1 MNLTL
6 IRSAVFMLLNC
17 VALNVEAQPASVVG
31 ATFEPTTQTLSSL
44 ADGNTWVGY
53 RVPLVAGA
61 GSVCCYDRDRT
72 AGCRLVGINNYWH
85 GRGFDDARAPG
96 QHLLVFLAPAS
107 SRAGRRVHAYDSAC
121 PIAADGLRIRWL
133 GDVAPADSVATLG
146 PWARDTDRDSSAL
159 AAIAHHAGDGATS
172 FLSNIARDGGLPD
185 KNRSSA
191 AFWLGA
197 ERGSDGYAVLA
208 SLLDSVDRPS
218 LRTDLATALAQSDV
232 PEALDR
238 LIALARTDRSA
249 KVRGE
254 GLFWLAQTANA
265 RVPRVLMEAA
275 EQDPEVE
282 VKKRAVFA
290 IAQLPTARGVPL
302 LIDVAQ
308 NHTSVAVR
316 ERAIFWL
323 GQTGD
328 TKALDFIVS
337 LLETR

>member
-1 MNLTL
+1 MNHLMVRL
-6 IRSAVFMLLNC
+6 AVFLLLC
-17 VALNVEAQPASVVG
+17 STATRVAAQPANVIG
-31 ATFEPTTQTLSSL
+31 ATFEPATVALSSL
-44 ADGNTWVGY
+44 LESDRWVAY
-53 RVPLVAGA
+53 RVPLVADA
-61 GSVCCYDRDRT
+61 GSVCCYDRDRA
-72 AGCRLVGINNYWH
+72 AGCRLVGTNHYWH
-85 GRGFDDARAPG
+85 GRGFDDLRAPG

-107 SRAGRRVHAYDSAC
+107 TKAGRRVHAYDSAC
-121 PIAADGLRIRWL
+121 PIAADGLRIHWL
-133 GDVAPADSVATLG
+133 GDVALADCVAALG
-146 PWARDTDRDSSAL
+146 PWARDTGHDTSAL
-159 AAIAHHAGDGATS
+159 AAIAHHAGDRATS
-172 FLSNIARDGGLPD
+172 FLASIAREEALSD
-185 KNRSSA
+185 KQRSSA

-197 ERGSDGYAVLA
+197 ERGRDGYTVLA
-208 SLLDSVDRPS
+208 DLLDSVDRPS
-218 LRTDLATALAQSDV
+218 LRADLATALAQSDV

-238 LIALARTDRSA
+238 LIELARTDRSA

-275 EQDPEVE
+275 EQDPEVG

-290 IAQLPTARGVPL
+290 IAQLPTERGVPL

-328 TKALDFIVS
+328 TEALDFIVS